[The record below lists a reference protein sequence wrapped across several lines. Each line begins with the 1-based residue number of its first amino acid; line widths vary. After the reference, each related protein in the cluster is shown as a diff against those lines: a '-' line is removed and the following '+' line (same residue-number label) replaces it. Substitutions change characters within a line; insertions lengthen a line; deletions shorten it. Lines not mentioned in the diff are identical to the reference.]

1 MLRGLIEISRLTPM
15 RFLSSVVCRF
25 LSNFSEI
32 PDVPE
37 PDLSNLQQIRFHK
50 FSLNEST
57 EERRRRL
64 VYQSRKRGNLENGIL
79 LSTFADEHLDKLSE
93 DQLATYDAFINL
105 PDNEWDI
112 YYWMTNVKEVPEI
125 FRSDVFDMLRE
136 HALNKDKRLRNQQ
149 PALKPQPLPA
159 NEASH

>member
-1 MLRGLIEISRLTPM
+1 MLRALIDISGRMPM
-15 RFLSSVVCRF
+15 RYLSSVVCRS

-32 PDVPE
+32 PGVPE
-37 PDLSNLQQIRFHK
+37 PDLSSLQQIRFHK

-79 LSTFADEHLDKLSE
+79 LSWTETTPVSGSFAP
-93 DQLATYDAFINL
+93 T
-105 PDNEWDI
+105 I
-112 YYWMTNVKEVPEI
+112 YYVKEVPEI

-136 HALNKDKRLRNQQ
+136 HVLNKDKRLRNQQ
-149 PALKPQPLPA
+149 PALKPQQPPT